1 MMHTSKVLVV
11 DGTLPH
17 VSEPRFPSV
26 CQEIVGLGQY
36 WDKAVLEKNREK
48 IIKATELNK
57 SMMAGASNYN
67 KALGLI
73 CDDTYTCAEG
83 FADRKRIEEAAW
95 SFCDSLFENLERK
108 TGRGRQSIRQLSVM
122 TRNGYTTLQSAAGSC
137 SKLYILDDEIS
148 TILMTS
154 NPLTKITNAKAEHID
169 CSVFYD
175 KDQMQP
181 YEKHFAANHALMDTI
196 SGASREMLEDAKL
209 VHDEMEKYYI
219 SAMDFEALD
228 GICEKI
234 CEEIEQR
241 RHR

>member
-1 MMHTSKVLVV
+1 MFIDFAVARIMEYGYDTKLSPCLLS
-11 DGTLPH
+11 GRSI
-17 VSEPRFPSV
+17 SEH
-26 CQEIVGLGQY
+26 L
-36 WDKAVLEKNREK
+36 
-48 IIKATELNK
+48 
-57 SMMAGASNYN
+57 
-67 KALGLI
+67 LI
-73 CDDTYTCAEG
+73 
-83 FADRKRIEEAAW
+83 
-95 SFCDSLFENLERK
+95 
-108 TGRGRQSIRQLSVM
+108 
-122 TRNGYTTLQSAAGSC
+122 
-137 SKLYILDDEIS
+137 DEIS